1 MGKPKHLVRALL
13 VYVLYA
19 VNILQ
24 TRKGFIRAIV
34 VLCYI
39 FFYLSIRTQ
48 LTNHLPNSYKI
59 VIKVKAKTNLMTSSF
74 YLIIV
79 TDT

>member
-13 VYVLYA
+13 VYVLHA

-34 VLCYI
+34 VLCCI
-39 FFYLSIRTQ
+39 FYLSVRTQ
-48 LTNHLPNSYKI
+48 LSNHFPNSYKI